1 MSKNKDN
8 LDKIIQKLQDD
19 EENINFKNWNENL
32 VSKFILVFPTL
43 FFLFTFL
50 RINNDKSITDLFN
63 FLIVSSLLVLFG
75 VILNFLLTK
84 K

>member
-43 FFLFTFL
+43 FFFFTFL